1 MPLLLIRHAQ
11 SINNSLPEDQ
21 RSDDPGLT
29 ELGREQ
35 ARRLGERLSAW
46 QPDRLLTSAFRRTLE
61 TTAAVAEASGVR
73 PEVLV
78 DVHEQGGCQ
87 AGPSPEVYQG
97 RPGMTREQIVNEF
110 GDWTLPEAIDE
121 QGWWKCR
128 GWERPDEAEVRARR
142 VAAELVS
149 EFADCATRV
158 AVVTHGMFKPILV
171 SALLGRPFVGN
182 EWLGDLNNTSVS
194 QLGLSAAGS
203 TLDSYN
209 DTAHLTPQATPELLT
224 A

>member
-11 SINNSLPEDQ
+11 SANNSLPEEQ

-35 ARRLGERLSAW
+35 ARRLGTRLAEW
-46 QPDRLLTSAFRRTLE
+46 QPERLLTSAFRRTLE
-61 TTAAVAEASGVR
+61 TVAAVAEATDVR
-73 PEVLV
+73 PEVVV
-78 DVHEQGGCQ
+78 DFHEQGGCQ
-87 AGPSPEVYQG
+87 AGPSPEVYEG
-97 RPGMTREQIVNEF
+97 RPGLTRGQIVDEF
-110 GDWTLPEAIDE
+110 GDWVLPESIDD

-128 GWERPDEAEVRARR
+128 RWERPDEAAVRARR

-149 EFADCATRV
+149 EFADRGDRV
-158 AVVTHGMFKPILV
+158 AVITHGMFKPILI

-182 EWLGDLNNTSVS
+182 EWLGDLYNTSVS

-203 TLDSYN
+203 TLESYN
-209 DTAHLTPQATPELLT
+209 DVTHLTPQATPELLT